1 MQQMEAAAQRTTRS
15 DGPEERRVYQPTN
28 GRARLMAVL
37 DDVRR
42 GLELSRLSVALGWL
56 DIKLRYRGSILGPF
70 WLTLSTAVMIAA
82 LGVLYARLFHMPFG
96 EYLPFLSISLVMWS
110 FISTVWGE
118 GAMIF
123 VDNAGLILS
132 SDVPFTV
139 YITRAV
145 IRNFIVMA
153 HNVVV
158 IAIVFYLCDV
168 TPRHD
173 PLILAGFALWF
184 VDSLAV
190 MTLLGVLG
198 ARFRDVGP
206 TIATVLQIFF
216 FITPVMWKPELAHSM
231 EPWLIYNPFYPLIE
245 IVRLPAMG
253 QALPIKIWEAALI
266 HSAIL
271 MVVAFL
277 IFARFRARLA
287 YWV

>member
-1 MQQMEAAAQRTTRS
+1 MEAAAQRGS
-15 DGPEERRVYQPTN
+15 WQKDQLEKRVYRPTR
-28 GRARLMAVL
+28 GGALFTAAY

-42 GLELSRLSVALGWL
+42 GIKLSRLSVALGWL
-56 DIKLRYRGSILGPF
+56 DVKMRYRGSMLGPF
-70 WLTLSTAVMIAA
+70 WLTLSTSVMIAA
-82 LGVLYARLFHMPFG
+82 LSVLYARLFHTPVQD
-96 EYLPFLSISLVMWS
+96 YLPFLSISLIMWS

-123 VDNAGLILS
+123 VENSGLILS
-132 SDVPFTV
+132 SEVPFTV

-158 IAIVFYLCDV
+158 IVAVFYLCGIV
-168 TPRHD
+168 PHRAYL
-173 PLILAGFALWF
+173 LIPGFALWF

-206 TIATVLQIFF
+206 TITTVLQIFF

-245 IVRLPAMG
+245 IVRLPALG
-253 QALPIKIWEAALI
+253 QALPLRLWEASAI
-266 HSAIL
+266 HSAVLAIL
-271 MVVAFL
+271 ALL
-277 IFARFRARLA
+277 IFSRFRARLA